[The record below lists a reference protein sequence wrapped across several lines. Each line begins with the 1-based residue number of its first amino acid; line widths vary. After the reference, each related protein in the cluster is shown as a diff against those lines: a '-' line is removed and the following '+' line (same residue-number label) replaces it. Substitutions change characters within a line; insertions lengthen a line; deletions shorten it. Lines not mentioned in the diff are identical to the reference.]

1 MVWNSYLD
9 YVLRIFYGER
19 SLFMVI
25 TLEYLKRKRSSSFW
39 ILLLNNVCMCCYST
53 KNTHIEWWIT
63 TICPF
68 RHIFKVC
75 PCLTCCLQRHNNI
88 VVHLVNVHLDMCTPQ
103 FHAFNII
110 LQITRFLVFWLTILL
125 QRIVVNLFYTYQ
137 LREILLPISMTLYQ

>member
-1 MVWNSYLD
+1 MLRASISLENFICMIPMSNITKWFVPARYEFEIHIY
-9 YVLRIFYGER
+9 YVICIPTEKEKII
-19 SLFMVI
+19 FMVI
-25 TLEYLKRKRSSSFW
+25 TLESPKHKRSP
-39 ILLLNNVCMCCYST
+39 ILNFPCCYFKMRDLNDGSQ
-53 KNTHIEWWIT
+53 

-110 LQITRFLVFWLTILL
+110 LQIIRFLVFG
-125 QRIVVNLFYTYQ
+125 
-137 LREILLPISMTLYQ
+137 